1 MFCTWLFMR
10 ITEIK
15 GLLKLVF
22 CILDQTILCMVNSQS
37 HRRLYLH
44 FLKFTNTQL
53 TFYITYVLASLLF
66 NFIQDEKKDNTT
78 TKTSGNKEKA
88 CDRFCGHFLN
98 PRNLCAA
105 QDIDILIMW

>member
-22 CILDQTILCMVNSQS
+22 CIVDQTLLCMVNSESQ
-37 HRRLYLH
+37 RRLYLH

-66 NFIQDEKKDNTT
+66 NFIQEKR
-78 TKTSGNKEKA
+78 KTIQQQRHLAIRKRHATDFVAIS
-88 CDRFCGHFLN
+88 
-98 PRNLCAA
+98 
-105 QDIDILIMW
+105 